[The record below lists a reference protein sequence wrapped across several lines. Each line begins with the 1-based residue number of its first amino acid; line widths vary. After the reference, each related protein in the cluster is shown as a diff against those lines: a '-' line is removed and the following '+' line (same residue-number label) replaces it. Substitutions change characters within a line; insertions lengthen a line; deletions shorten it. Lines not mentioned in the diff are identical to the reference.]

1 MDRKVTQSVFILFV
15 VLMFNPMAWAIG
27 DAPPLLV
34 GTCVG
39 CHGHDGSSM
48 GPAAPTIA
56 GLDTQTFIHIMKSYR
71 RDGRPS
77 TIMGRLARGYT
88 NNEIEIMA
96 DYFGKKTFVRQ
107 VQKVDRAKV
116 MRGRELH
123 KEYCEKCHEQDG
135 SHDVDRGGILA
146 GQWMP
151 FIKFNL
157 IDFRMG
163 ARDLPKD
170 MSRRL
175 RMMVR
180 RNGESSI
187 DDIIHFYGSQNY

>member
-1 MDRKVTQSVFILFV
+1 MDIKIIQSVFMLFV
-15 VLMFNPMAWAIG
+15 ILILNPTAWAVG
-27 DAPPLLV
+27 DAPPLVV
-34 GTCVG
+34 GTCAG
-39 CHGHDGSSM
+39 CHGEEGSSM
-48 GPAAPTIA
+48 GPSIPTIA
-56 GLDTQTFIHIMKSYR
+56 GFDTQTFIHIMKSYR

-88 NNEIEIMA
+88 NNDIEIMA
-96 DYFGKKTFVRQ
+96 DYFGKKPFLRQ
-107 VQKVDRAKV
+107 AQAVDPKKVK
-116 MRGRELH
+116 RGRLLH

-151 FIKFNL
+151 FIEYSL
-157 IDFRMG
+157 IDFRIG
-163 ARDLPKD
+163 ARELPKD

-180 RNGESSI
+180 RNGESSL
-187 DDIIHFYGSQNY
+187 DDVINFYGSQNY